1 MSPVNVLRL
10 GFFFFV
16 VVVSPCR
23 RKKKKQLSYAK
34 NSRVLI
40 RGPRG
45 ETWRETEIR
54 SRKTGAKILE
64 DYKYIYMTGEG
75 ERGWVRTLR
84 RFFRALLS
92 SSFSSHSS
100 ELFSLS
106 AGRKNEREK
115 SFITRGRDAS
125 AGKWGIF
132 ENAYSFGREITFA
145 LAADFLRS
153 LIIKCLVFC
162 FAWCGLKNFCN

>member
-1 MSPVNVLRL
+1 MALFQPKLFNESRQRLAPL

-64 DYKYIYMTGEG
+64 DYKYIYDGRRREG
-75 ERGWVRTLR
+75 LSADASS
-84 RFFRALLS
+84 FFRALLS

-125 AGKWGIF
+125 AGK
-132 ENAYSFGREITFA
+132 
-145 LAADFLRS
+145 
-153 LIIKCLVFC
+153 
-162 FAWCGLKNFCN
+162 